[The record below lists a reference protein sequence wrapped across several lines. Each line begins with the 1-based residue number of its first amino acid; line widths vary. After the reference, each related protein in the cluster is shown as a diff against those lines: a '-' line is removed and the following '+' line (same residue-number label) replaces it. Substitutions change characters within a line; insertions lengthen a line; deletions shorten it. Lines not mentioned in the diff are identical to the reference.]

1 VYPSEGRCVL
11 SPDDGLNGGT
21 EAINAPLQPAVPGKL
36 DPRCG
41 VPDPAFGH
49 ELLAVPT
56 ALVDEK
62 LPEVGHVARAKP
74 DPECAVADL
83 IRNVST
89 AGVGQ

>member
-1 VYPSEGRCVL
+1 ME
-11 SPDDGLNGGT
+11 PDVDV
-21 EAINAPLQPAVPGKL
+21 PPQPAVPGKL

-41 VPDPAFGH
+41 VPDSAFGH

-56 ALVDEK
+56 ALVEEE

-74 DPECAVADL
+74 DPECAVAHL

-89 AGVGQ
+89 AGVGR